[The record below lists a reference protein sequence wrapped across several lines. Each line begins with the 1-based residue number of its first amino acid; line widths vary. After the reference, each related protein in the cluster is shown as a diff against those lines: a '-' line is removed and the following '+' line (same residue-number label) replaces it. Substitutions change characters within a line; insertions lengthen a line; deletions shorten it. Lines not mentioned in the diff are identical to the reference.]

1 MTTYRS
7 PDLMLQEKQ
16 TKTIWIC
23 EMVHPQENNIEKKI
37 LHATYIRDK
46 RERRTGFRV
55 KVVPLVI
62 TAFVVVL
69 KKY

>member
-1 MTTYRS
+1 MEQGKCFREMTTYRS

-23 EMVHPQENNIEKKI
+23 EMVRLQEHNIEKKR

-46 RERRTGFRV
+46 REREKEELDLG
-55 KVVPLVI
+55 
-62 TAFVVVL
+62 L
-69 KKY
+69 KLCC